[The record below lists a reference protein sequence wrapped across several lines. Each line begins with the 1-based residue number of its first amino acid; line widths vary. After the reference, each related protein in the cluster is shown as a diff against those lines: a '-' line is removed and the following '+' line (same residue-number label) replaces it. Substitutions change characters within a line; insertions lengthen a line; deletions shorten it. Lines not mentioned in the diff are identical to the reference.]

1 MQRKRKTLAR
11 PSLEADV
18 KRQGTERGGASC
30 VTSGLQMDVILGGGL
45 ICARLV
51 GMAGCPGV

>member
-1 MQRKRKTLAR
+1 MQRKRKTLAK

-18 KRQGTERGGASC
+18 KQQVTGRGGASC

-45 ICARLV
+45 MYQACRDGWL
-51 GMAGCPGV
+51 PGG